1 MNQVKS
7 IFRNTGWMSFSQVV
21 ISACAFLYTILI
33 ARYLGVSDYGNLS
46 FAISF
51 TILMG
56 VIIDLGMHT
65 YITREIAK
73 NKDLLDKTVNNIFF
87 FKIFLAF
94 VLFFISWFILILM
107 GCSHSTIIVTLIF
120 TIEVVF
126 MSMAGFINAIFQAFE
141 DLKYQSI
148 GGILNNGLLL
158 LCILLIIYWDLGILA
173 VAFSYTLGYFIF
185 FAYMFFKYVQ
195 KFKLPKF
202 EIDLLFIKN
211 IVLGSLPF
219 CLTNFF
225 YLIYFSIDV
234 VMLSYLS
241 GDYAAGL
248 YKSAY
253 NIIIVFTAFFAVY
266 QSSIFPVMS
275 KFFKESQNLIKKS
288 YELSIKYL
296 LLILLPLCIFVFLYA
311 RPLIDL
317 IYSSQY
323 SLAASAVKILIWAV
337 VILFVN
343 GAASTL
349 LNAIDKEIVVTKVYI
364 GAAIFNVVINFILI
378 PILSY
383 DGAAMATVL
392 SEIFIFVLF
401 ILEIFKT
408 EYKPDFELLGIVLKL
423 VFANTIL
430 FLALY
435 LLNATFWI
443 AIPLTCI
450 IYAFTLFLTRII
462 DDDDK
467 YIFNELLK

>member
-7 IFRNTGWMSFSQVV
+7 IFRNTSWMSFSQVI
-21 ISACAFLYTILI
+21 ISICSFLYTILI
-33 ARYLGVSDYGNLS
+33 ARYLGVSDYGNVS

-65 YITREIAK
+65 YITREISK
-73 NKDLLDKTVNNIFF
+73 NKGLLDKTVNNLFF

-94 VLFFISWFILILM
+94 ILFFVSWILLILM
-107 GCSHSTIIVTLIF
+107 GCSHLTIIVTLIF

-126 MSMAGFINAIFQAFE
+126 MSMAGFFNAIFQAFE
-141 DLKYQSI
+141 DLKYPSI

-158 LCILLIIYWDLGILA
+158 LCVLLTMYWDLGIFA

-185 FAYMFFKYVQ
+185 FVYLFFKYVQ

-202 EIDLLFIKN
+202 EMDLPFIKKV
-211 IVLGSLPF
+211 VLGSLPF

-225 YLIYFSIDV
+225 YLIYFSIDI
-234 VMLSYLS
+234 VMLSTLS

-275 KFFKESQNLIKKS
+275 KFFKESQYLIKKS

-296 LLILLPLCIFVFLYA
+296 LLLLLPLCIFVFLYA
-311 RPLIDL
+311 RPLLDL

-323 SLAASAVKILIWAV
+323 SLAESAVKILIWTV
-337 VILFVN
+337 IILFVN

-349 LNAIDKEIVVTKVYI
+349 LNAIDKETVVTKVYMA
-364 GAAIFNVVINFILI
+364 AAIFNVVINFILI

-383 DGAAMATVL
+383 DG
-392 SEIFIFVLF
+392 
-401 ILEIFKT
+401 IFKT
-408 EYKPDFELLGIVLKL
+408 EYKPGFGLLKVVLKL
-423 VFANTIL
+423 LFANAIL
-430 FLALY
+430 FLTLY
-435 LLNATFWI
+435 FLNASFWI

-450 IYAFTLFLTRII
+450 IYAIILFLARII

-467 YIFNELLK
+467 YIFHELLR